1 MVAAGPDRATG
12 TSSATS
18 PGHDVTWRDEVDDA
32 VRGVS
37 GGLLFGIP
45 LLFTMEL
52 WWIGA
57 SARPVRLA
65 AVLLVTFAAVVVLTK
80 AAGFRRSTEVRW
92 SDVLVDSVEAVA
104 IGLVCV
110 AGVLLLLREITAAT
124 PLAEAVGKVVYE
136 ATPFSLGVAVAR
148 HILRQGR
155 DESDDDSAAGESS
168 HPTFADLGATAIGA
182 LFVGF
187 NIAPTEEVP
196 MLTGT
201 LTPPALLAVMAASLV
216 VSYAIVYEAGFGDQ
230 EKRRQQQGVLQHP
243 LTETAV
249 AYLVALGAAALML
262 FFFAGLANDPPA
274 WALSQVVVLGLPAAV
289 GGAAGRVAI

>member
-1 MVAAGPDRATG
+1 MSAR
-12 TSSATS
+12 SSATS
-18 PGHDVTWRDEVDDA
+18 SLNDVTWRDEVNDA

-45 LLFTMEL
+45 LLMTMEL
-52 WWIGA
+52 WWIGT
-57 SARPVRLA
+57 SARPLRVA

-80 AAGFRRSTEVRW
+80 AAGFRRSADARW

-110 AGVLLLLREITAAT
+110 AGVLILLREITAAT

-155 DESDDDSAAGESS
+155 DESDESRPADGGS

-196 MLTGT
+196 MLTAT
-201 LTPPALLAVMAASLV
+201 LPPPALLAVMAASLV
-216 VSYAIVYEAGFGDQ
+216 VTYAIVYEAGFGDQ

-262 FFFAGLANDPPA
+262 FFFAGLENDPPA

>member
-1 MVAAGPDRATG
+1 MTAEPEE
-12 TSSATS
+12 ATS
-18 PGHDVTWRDEVDDA
+18 PSSARSERQVATWRDEVDDA

-52 WWIGA
+52 WWIGSA
-57 SARPVRLA
+57 ARPVRLA

-80 AAGFRRSTEVRW
+80 AAGFRRSADVRW

-104 IGLVCV
+104 LGLVCV
-110 AGVLLLLREITAAT
+110 AGVLLLVREITTAT
-124 PLAEAVGKVVYE
+124 PLGGAVGKLVY
-136 ATPFSLGVAVAR
+136 AAAPFSLGVAVAR
-148 HILRQGR
+148 HVLREGR
-155 DESDDDSAAGESS
+155 DEGDGDTAADGHP
-168 HPTFADLGATAIGA
+168 HPTFADLGATVVGA

-196 MLTGT
+196 MLTAA
-201 LTPPALLAVMAASLV
+201 LAPPALLVMMAASLL

-230 EKRRQQQGVLQHP
+230 HKRRQQQGILQHP
-243 LTETAV
+243 VTETAV
-249 AYLVALGAAALML
+249 AYLVALGTAALML
-262 FFFAGLANDPPA
+262 FFFGNLAGDPAP

-289 GGAAGRVAI
+289 GGAAGRIAI

>member
-1 MVAAGPDRATG
+1 MSSGPGRDTG
-12 TSSATS
+12 SSSTTSRE
-18 PGHDVTWRDEVDDA
+18 DITWRDEVDDA
-32 VRGVS
+32 VRGIS

-52 WWIGA
+52 WWIGS

-65 AVLLVTFAAVVVLTK
+65 AVLLVTFVAVAVLTN
-80 AAGFRRSTEVRW
+80 AAGFRRSAEMRW

-110 AGVLLLLREITAAT
+110 AGVLVLLREITAAT
-124 PLAEAVGKVVYE
+124 PLAEAVGKIVYE

-155 DESDDDSAAGESS
+155 DENDDESQSDESS
-168 HPTFADLGATAIGA
+168 SPTFADLGATAIGA

-187 NIAPTEEVP
+187 NIAPTEEIP
-196 MLTGT
+196 MLTAT

-230 EKRRQQQGVLQHP
+230 EKRRQQQGILQHP
-243 LTETAV
+243 ITETAV

-262 FFFAGLANDPPA
+262 FFFAGIENDPPA
-274 WALSQVVVLGLPAAV
+274 WALSQVLVLGLPAAV
-289 GGAAGRVAI
+289 GGAAGRIAI

>member
-1 MVAAGPDRATG
+1 MTAVPE
-12 TSSATS
+12 ATS
-18 PGHDVTWRDEVDDA
+18 PSSARSERQAGSWRDEVDDA

-52 WWIGA
+52 WRIGSA
-57 SARPVRLA
+57 ARPLRLA
-65 AVLLVTFAAVVVLTK
+65 AVLLATFAAVVVLTR
-80 AAGFRRSTEVRW
+80 AAGFRRAADVRW

-104 IGLVCV
+104 LGLVCV
-110 AGVLLLLREITAAT
+110 AAVLLLLREITTAT
-124 PLAEAVGKVVYE
+124 PLGEAAGKLVY
-136 ATPFSLGVAVAR
+136 AAAPFSLGVAVAR
-148 HILRQGR
+148 HMLREGR
-155 DESDDDSAAGESS
+155 DEGDGGGGAGGHP
-168 HPTFADLGATAIGA
+168 HPTFADLGATVVGA

-196 MLTGT
+196 MLTAA
-201 LTPPALLAVMAASLV
+201 LAPPALLAVMAASLL

-230 EKRRQQQGVLQHP
+230 HKRRQQQGILQHP

-249 AYLVALGAAALML
+249 AYLVALATAALML
-262 FFFAGLANDPPA
+262 FFFGSLAGDPAP

-289 GGAAGRVAI
+289 GGAAGRIAI